1 MSDLRDSRRD
11 ASVFRGSFVPLVLH
25 IPLALILC
33 AAVLPRACGDD
44 PTSCSASHSPPHSPA
59 RGTCSA
65 STDADGFP
73 RYAAPVGEAPAGE
86 APVKEVHVGGKPVG
100 GEARIGGAEGDP
112 GERCGSS
119 GGGSGREMEEEFD
132 WLLDDADEDADGLKI
147 LRIEIAAQEEEEEE
161 GEEGEEEER
170 ADNDPPEYRY
180 HPSLL
185 SARTIPKGQRL
196 FSIPLCLTLSSS
208 ACASSSSSSPPEL
221 SPECYLAGCMLQA
234 AAKKERAA
242 EGLSWAALAGVLLP
256 PVNLGRPLPLMLD
269 DDLRM
274 ELSYKPLID
283 RLDKQVEQYQDEY
296 DAWVNATVSQST
308 ADNADMSFESFL
320 QAVAAALSVSLPLPQ
335 APSPSVPDSSP
346 DSRPAALKRA
356 AALED
361 RVVRAV
367 LEVKR
372 NVLSAA
378 REAGGVT
385 EGFLN
390 SAARAGEGVPAQ
402 DGERGER
409 GGEEHAMTGGKWYG
423 MEQMWFW
430 EMRRQ
435 RQLERERKKK
445 EGEKHRMMRM
455 KHEKNGKEEKEESV
469 AGGVDPEGLFAY
481 PEGRID
487 PELLA
492 YLTALAYLRST
503 GREPDPAVLARV
515 IVALAWN
522 LDGTTTC
529 THMPLLSL
537 PSHPLF
543 LPHTSSSSTTS
554 APSASQSSTSTAN
567 HMPPPVADLLP
578 ALRAAAG
585 MLRGLVLC
593 LPWFMGALEEVQ
605 QVLQVRANKKRVL
618 IDTSDWLLLACD
630 PKYDLRL
637 HEPEP
642 VTAAAAES
650 KRRRGD
656 AAAEEDEE
664 ERSDEEKLGV
674 FLEWVRARGIPD
686 FGKPRSTFEALQNDY
701 LSDFRP
707 EPNSSHSPSL
717 KAHGE
722 FAASLLQAKARSRK
736 QLTVVAGQSKKKGQ
750 LLLSIPHAL
759 WVSTHTMAEEA
770 APYANPVW
778 TLAAGAAWLLR
789 EQARGR
795 GSEWWPYLQIL
806 PAYVPLPFLFDAATL
821 DELQSPS
828 FVERIRMV
836 REYYEQQ
843 YKLCRPPAIA
853 FASLHQFLWALAVMN
868 SRAFSTP
875 APARR
880 TSAEL
885 HTDTTRFPQEE
896 EREQE
901 RGRGGM
907 LEQLLALPASERRR
921 FVGEPM
927 ALVPIAELIDH
938 HHPHNAQYKVQQSS
952 FDFYAREEVQR
963 GAELFTV
970 YGYKPNHH
978 LLLGYGFVLDD
989 NPYDHVRLFPNL
1001 SRAIRTVASVAYHQE
1016 GQGAGRGVW
1025 GGSGGEVRPGEVD
1038 LRAGLLRV
1046 WGTADSVLLSGNE
1059 EIGVGGKGVMGGKG
1073 GVLVVHVMWQA
1084 AAAAVG
1090 EVVKAREVGGTY
1102 AEGNSL
1108 PQLQLRQRIEH
1119 RVAQEKKWDKADRV
1133 HSDTSTSLLKEV
1145 LVKEE
1150 DEGVG
1155 VSVWAGGIVEPNL
1168 LAALAA
1174 SWHAVHMSQGDLLR
1188 HARLDISNA
1197 STLLPPTSPSPAAV
1211 FPHPLVT
1218 SSLPC
1223 PSSPDYTSLASAAI
1237 HYGWALSTSSCHH
1250 LLPIASSFTP
1260 ALKASAETVR
1270 LFVEAR
1276 LKQFPTSL
1284 EEDEAVLEE
1293 LRACES
1299 EGRAGMKVEG
1309 WCEVVLP
1316 VVEERITAVR
1326 FRMHRKTVLKDVA
1339 ARLRETCVWD
1349 VRKTDVVR

>member
-11 ASVFRGSFVPLVLH
+11 ASVFRGSFVPLLLR

-86 APVKEVHVGGKPVG
+86 SPVKEVHVGGKPVG

-112 GERCGSS
+112 GERWGSS

-132 WLLDDADEDADGLKI
+132 WLLDDADEDADGVEGGENEEDVTIRTREGDSNEEEEQDTYPILVLLCFLSQLKI
-147 LRIEIAAQEEEEEE
+147 LRIEMAAQEEEEEE

-170 ADNDPPEYRY
+170 ADNDPPEYRPAPLEMSQQNSSPLSLPGPSLAHRY

-196 FSIPLCLTLSSS
+196 FSIPLRLTLSSS

-221 SPECYLAGCMLQA
+221 SPECYLAGCMLLQA

-256 PVNLGRPLPLMLD
+256 PVSMGRPLPLMLD

-335 APSPSVPDSSP
+335 ALSPSAPDISP
-346 DSRPAALKRA
+346 DSRPAALVIVPLLHLMSRPAPVQSTTMGAKAPAAAAPATAAASAAAGVAAQAAAVTGATGGGGSNVQWQVSRDSIEVFASEDIPAHSPLVLAPTPTAPTQQTDTDMNSAALLPPSPPPLQSNDDVYLSTGTVPQDTALDKVLLFPSLAHALRSFSLAFPSNSLPAKLPEKEFQKRA
-356 AALED
+356 VALED

-435 RQLERERKKK
+435 KQLERERKKK
-445 EGEKHRMMRM
+445 EGEKHQMMRM
-455 KHEKNGKEEKEESV
+455 KHEENGKEEKEESV

-554 APSASQSSTSTAN
+554 APSASQSGTSTAN

-585 MLRGLVLC
+585 MLRRLVEKLLGGFSSSVSEDEFMLTSAAICRRYRDAGRLDEAPSGLC

-637 HEPEP
+637 DEPEP

-656 AAAEEDEE
+656 AAAEGDEE

-686 FGKPRSTFEALQNDY
+686 FGKLQSTFE
-701 LSDFRP
+701 
-707 EPNSSHSPSL
+707 
-717 KAHGE
+717 
-722 FAASLLQAKARSRK
+722 
-736 QLTVVAGQSKKKGQ
+736 
-750 LLLSIPHAL
+750 
-759 WVSTHTMAEEA
+759 
-770 APYANPVW
+770 
-778 TLAAGAAWLLR
+778 
-789 EQARGR
+789 
-795 GSEWWPYLQIL
+795 
-806 PAYVPLPFLFDAATL
+806 
-821 DELQSPS
+821 
-828 FVERIRMV
+828 
-836 REYYEQQ
+836 
-843 YKLCRPPAIA
+843 
-853 FASLHQFLWALAVMN
+853 
-868 SRAFSTP
+868 
-875 APARR
+875 
-880 TSAEL
+880 
-885 HTDTTRFPQEE
+885 
-896 EREQE
+896 
-901 RGRGGM
+901 
-907 LEQLLALPASERRR
+907 
-921 FVGEPM
+921 
-927 ALVPIAELIDH
+927 
-938 HHPHNAQYKVQQSS
+938 
-952 FDFYAREEVQR
+952 
-963 GAELFTV
+963 
-970 YGYKPNHH
+970 
-978 LLLGYGFVLDD
+978 
-989 NPYDHVRLFPNL
+989 
-1001 SRAIRTVASVAYHQE
+1001 
-1016 GQGAGRGVW
+1016 
-1025 GGSGGEVRPGEVD
+1025 
-1038 LRAGLLRV
+1038 
-1046 WGTADSVLLSGNE
+1046 
-1059 EIGVGGKGVMGGKG
+1059 
-1073 GVLVVHVMWQA
+1073 
-1084 AAAAVG
+1084 
-1090 EVVKAREVGGTY
+1090 
-1102 AEGNSL
+1102 
-1108 PQLQLRQRIEH
+1108 
-1119 RVAQEKKWDKADRV
+1119 
-1133 HSDTSTSLLKEV
+1133 
-1145 LVKEE
+1145 
-1150 DEGVG
+1150 
-1155 VSVWAGGIVEPNL
+1155 
-1168 LAALAA
+1168 
-1174 SWHAVHMSQGDLLR
+1174 
-1188 HARLDISNA
+1188 
-1197 STLLPPTSPSPAAV
+1197 
-1211 FPHPLVT
+1211 
-1218 SSLPC
+1218 
-1223 PSSPDYTSLASAAI
+1223 
-1237 HYGWALSTSSCHH
+1237 
-1250 LLPIASSFTP
+1250 
-1260 ALKASAETVR
+1260 
-1270 LFVEAR
+1270 
-1276 LKQFPTSL
+1276 
-1284 EEDEAVLEE
+1284 
-1293 LRACES
+1293 
-1299 EGRAGMKVEG
+1299 
-1309 WCEVVLP
+1309 
-1316 VVEERITAVR
+1316 
-1326 FRMHRKTVLKDVA
+1326 
-1339 ARLRETCVWD
+1339 
-1349 VRKTDVVR
+1349 

>member
-1 MSDLRDSRRD
+1 
-11 ASVFRGSFVPLVLH
+11 
-25 IPLALILC
+25 
-33 AAVLPRACGDD
+33 
-44 PTSCSASHSPPHSPA
+44 
-59 RGTCSA
+59 
-65 STDADGFP
+65 
-73 RYAAPVGEAPAGE
+73 
-86 APVKEVHVGGKPVG
+86 
-100 GEARIGGAEGDP
+100 
-112 GERCGSS
+112 
-119 GGGSGREMEEEFD
+119 
-132 WLLDDADEDADGLKI
+132 
-147 LRIEIAAQEEEEEE
+147 
-161 GEEGEEEER
+161 
-170 ADNDPPEYRY
+170 Y

-503 GREPDPAVLARV
+503 GRAAICRRYRDAGR
-515 IVALAWN
+515 
-522 LDGTTTC
+522 LDEAPSGVGAIWLHGVGSRCFLVGPIQNRRLCPNHTPFPT
-529 THMPLLSL
+529 
-537 PSHPLF
+537 SHP
-543 LPHTSSSSTTS
+543 P
-554 APSASQSSTSTAN
+554 Q
-567 HMPPPVADLLP
+567 
-578 ALRAAAG
+578 
-585 MLRGLVLC
+585 LC

-650 KRRRGD
+650 KRRRG
-656 AAAEEDEE
+656 
-664 ERSDEEKLGV
+664 
-674 FLEWVRARGIPD
+674 
-686 FGKPRSTFEALQNDY
+686 
-701 LSDFRP
+701 DFRP

-1174 SWHAVHMSQGDLLR
+1174 SWHAVHMSQ
-1188 HARLDISNA
+1188 A
-1197 STLLPPTSPSPAAV
+1197 
-1211 FPHPLVT
+1211 
-1218 SSLPC
+1218 
-1223 PSSPDYTSLASAAI
+1223 SPDYTSLASAAI

>member
-1 MSDLRDSRRD
+1 MSNPRVSRSN
-11 ASVFRGSFVPLVLH
+11 ASVFRGSFLQLVSR

-33 AAVLPRACGDD
+33 AAVLPRACGDA

-59 RGTCSA
+59 RGSCSA
-65 STDADGFP
+65 STDAEGFP

-86 APVKEVHVGGKPVG
+86 AHVGGKPVG
-100 GEARIGGAEGDP
+100 GEAGIGGAEGDS
-112 GERCGSS
+112 GELWGSS
-119 GGGSGREMEEEFD
+119 GGGSGRRMEEEFD
-132 WLLDDADEDADGLKI
+132 WMLDDADEDADGVEGGENEEDVTI
-147 LRIEIAAQEEEEEE
+147 RTREGDSNEEEEQDSYPTPELLKESGFMEYLDWLREHGVE
-161 GEEGEEEER
+161 GDVAAPG
-170 ADNDPPEYRY
+170 
-180 HPSLL
+180 
-185 SARTIPKGQRL
+185 
-196 FSIPLCLTLSSS
+196 
-208 ACASSSSSSPPEL
+208 SPVRL
-221 SPECYLAGCMLQA
+221 SPEGYLAGCMLLQA
-234 AAKKERAA
+234 AAKRDRAA

-256 PVNLGRPLPLMLD
+256 PVSLARPLPLMLD

-283 RLDKQVEQYQDEY
+283 RLDQQLEQYQDEHDAWVNTTLNRSASPVPPVCTPCVFTPWVGSHSCQLDQQLEQYQDEY
-296 DAWVNATVSQST
+296 DAWVNTTVSQST
-308 ADNADMSFESFL
+308 ADNAAMSFESFL

-335 APSPSVPDSSP
+335 APSPSAPDSSP
-346 DSRPAALKRA
+346 DSRPAALVSRDSIEVFTSEDIPAHSPLVLAPTPTAPTQQTDTDVNSAALLPPSPPPLLSNDDVYLSTGTVPQDTALDRVLLFPSLAHALRSFSLAFPSTGLPAKLPEKEFQKRA

-385 EGFLN
+385 EGSRN
-390 SAARAGEGVPAQ
+390 SAARAGEGVAAQ

-430 EMRRQ
+430 EMRRHK
-435 RQLERERKKK
+435 QLERERKKK

-455 KHEKNGKEEKEESV
+455 KHEENGKEEKEESV
-469 AGGVDPEGLFAY
+469 AGGVDPEGLLAY

-492 YLTALAYLRST
+492 YLTALAYLRSN
-503 GREPDPAVLARV
+503 GREPDPALLAR
-515 IVALAWN
+515 ISVALAWN

-554 APSASQSSTSTAN
+554 APSASQSGTSTAN

-578 ALRAAAG
+578 ALRVAAG
-585 MLRGLVLC
+585 MLRRLVEKLLGGFSSSVSEDEFMLTSAAICRRYRDAGRLDEAPSGLC

-637 HEPEP
+637 DEPEP

-650 KRRRGD
+650 KRRRDD

-686 FGKPRSTFEALQNDY
+686 FGKPRSTFEVH
-701 LSDFRP
+701 FRP

-750 LLLSIPHAL
+750 LLLSIPRSL

-843 YKLCRPPAIA
+843 YKLCHPPAIA
-853 FASLHQFLWALAVMN
+853 FASLHQFLWALAIMN

-880 TSAEL
+880 TSAES

-901 RGRGGM
+901 RGRGAM
-907 LEQLLALPASERRR
+907 LEQLLALPASERRW

-938 HHPHNAQYKVQQSS
+938 HHPHNAQYK
-952 FDFYAREEVQR
+952 
-963 GAELFTV
+963 
-970 YGYKPNHH
+970 
-978 LLLGYGFVLDD
+978 
-989 NPYDHVRLFPNL
+989 
-1001 SRAIRTVASVAYHQE
+1001 
-1016 GQGAGRGVW
+1016 
-1025 GGSGGEVRPGEVD
+1025 
-1038 LRAGLLRV
+1038 
-1046 WGTADSVLLSGNE
+1046 
-1059 EIGVGGKGVMGGKG
+1059 
-1073 GVLVVHVMWQA
+1073 
-1084 AAAAVG
+1084 
-1090 EVVKAREVGGTY
+1090 
-1102 AEGNSL
+1102 
-1108 PQLQLRQRIEH
+1108 
-1119 RVAQEKKWDKADRV
+1119 
-1133 HSDTSTSLLKEV
+1133 
-1145 LVKEE
+1145 
-1150 DEGVG
+1150 
-1155 VSVWAGGIVEPNL
+1155 
-1168 LAALAA
+1168 
-1174 SWHAVHMSQGDLLR
+1174 
-1188 HARLDISNA
+1188 
-1197 STLLPPTSPSPAAV
+1197 
-1211 FPHPLVT
+1211 
-1218 SSLPC
+1218 
-1223 PSSPDYTSLASAAI
+1223 
-1237 HYGWALSTSSCHH
+1237 
-1250 LLPIASSFTP
+1250 
-1260 ALKASAETVR
+1260 
-1270 LFVEAR
+1270 
-1276 LKQFPTSL
+1276 
-1284 EEDEAVLEE
+1284 
-1293 LRACES
+1293 
-1299 EGRAGMKVEG
+1299 
-1309 WCEVVLP
+1309 
-1316 VVEERITAVR
+1316 
-1326 FRMHRKTVLKDVA
+1326 
-1339 ARLRETCVWD
+1339 
-1349 VRKTDVVR
+1349 